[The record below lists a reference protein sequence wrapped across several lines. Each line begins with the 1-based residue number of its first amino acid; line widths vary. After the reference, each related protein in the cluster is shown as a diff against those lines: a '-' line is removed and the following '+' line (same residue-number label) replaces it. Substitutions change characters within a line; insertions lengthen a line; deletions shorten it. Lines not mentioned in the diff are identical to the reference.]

1 MPALA
6 KAALPKLVLG
16 DNNFG
21 VDRPGWAWLLP
32 MSYVCLGLPS
42 VRDVA
47 RAMPSLACPGTG
59 RVRGPNVACSGG
71 RSPGRKSM
79 LADRLLVSKLT
90 LFKPRGSGVA
100 FGTPL
105 RVGPKENQ
113 LGRFEDV

>member
-1 MPALA
+1 MAHTQLPSDDGCARDLGGSPSPARAAVPALA

-79 LADRLLVSKLT
+79 LADRL
-90 LFKPRGSGVA
+90 
-100 FGTPL
+100 
-105 RVGPKENQ
+105 
-113 LGRFEDV
+113 